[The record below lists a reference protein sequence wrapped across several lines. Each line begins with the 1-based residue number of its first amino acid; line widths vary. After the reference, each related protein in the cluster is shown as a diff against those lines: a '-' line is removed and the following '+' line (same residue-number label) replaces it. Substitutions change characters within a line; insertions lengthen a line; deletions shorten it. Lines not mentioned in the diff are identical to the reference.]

1 MPLVDVTDRAGDADI
16 RALLS
21 VLTWTGRPDH
31 LDRIVSTYSADGPR
45 LLAFEEGGRI
55 SGVIGIELTSKGG
68 AVIRHIA
75 VDLAARGSG
84 VGQAMV
90 EGILDRFHPSV
101 LSAETDAEA
110 VGFYRSC
117 GFTVRSLG
125 EKYPG
130 TERFLCERRPN

>member
-1 MPLVDVTDRAGDADI
+1 MAAVTLRLVSLASGKTAPEPPRSHAMGSGVAD
-16 RALLS
+16 
-21 VLTWTGRPDH
+21 
-31 LDRIVSTYSADGPR
+31 TYSADGPR
-45 LLAFEEGGRI
+45 LRSRTG
-55 SGVIGIELTSKGG
+55 
-68 AVIRHIA
+68 
-75 VDLAARGSG
+75 D
-84 VGQAMV
+84 V
-90 EGILDRFHPSV
+90 EAILDRFHPSV